1 MKKRLLALLVLAVTG
16 FALAVL
22 ASPHVA
28 AAQDTITTTTVTTDT
43 GSNANQSGDSGT
55 FTVQDFKDTWW
66 IILLL
71 VGVLALAWVLPLVID
86 LLMAYRYQR
95 MRMQLFESLLRDTTK
110 REPPLTPDELKTL
123 LNSNFVPASPT
134 GLTGLSR
141 GLMAMMI
148 ATAIGIALVALIA
161 VGTSP
166 DGLIKTIVTTL
177 LAAFTTVVGFYF
189 GARTAE
195 GAQSAGQAAG
205 VAAALAQPDGSGSGA
220 VPPVVSPEGSGSGQT
235 EPVET
240 EPVER
245 ESVETEPVET
255 EPASAETVPAETQL
269 DETELED
276 TDHLNEGELEE
287 TRGAGAGT

>member
-1 MKKRLLALLVLAVTG
+1 MKKRLLALLVLAATG

-28 AAQDTITTTTVTTDT
+28 AAQDTNTTPTVSTDT

-55 FTVQDFKDTWW
+55 FTVQDVKDTWW

-95 MRMQLFESLLRDTTK
+95 MRMELFQNLLRDTTK
-110 REPPLTPDELKTL
+110 RQPPLTPDEMKTL
-123 LNSNFVPASPT
+123 LNTNFVPASPS

-148 ATAIGIALVALIA
+148 ATAIAVALVALIA
-161 VGTSP
+161 VGTNP

-195 GAQSAGQAAG
+195 GAQTAGQAAG
-205 VAAALAQPDGSGSGA
+205 VAAALAQPDAPGGGA
-220 VPPVVSPEGSGSGQT
+220 VPVDPSRGPEPENPIVEDVRPVGETAVDETAVS
-235 EPVET
+235 ET
-240 EPVER
+240 AVD
-245 ESVETEPVET
+245 ETTIDDAAADET
-255 EPASAETVPAETQL
+255 AA
-269 DETELED
+269 DETE
-276 TDHLNEGELEE
+276 TELT
-287 TRGAGAGT
+287 TRGVVGTDA